1 MKVCNMQKGTL
12 PVSRHH
18 AYDGVVIKRIEK
30 EL

>member
-18 AYDGVVIKRIEK
+18 AYDG
-30 EL
+30 

>member
-18 AYDGVVIKRIEK
+18 AYDGVVIK
-30 EL
+30 